1 MSGGRPTDLVRSG
14 SVTSS
19 GSAARGVIHH
29 EVPFSFTATQVTQS
43 FLGRRVDVHLQSRQ
57 PTLAGSLQHHAAD
70 REDWPPLPSGLQGAS
85 EASLPSSQT
94 AAASLGPGR
103 TPARGPTAPRARVV
117 RIERSRGGRPRQSVL
132 GCVDG
137 EPSTLDL
144 AIVKQLDRRG
154 RLGLRGELDEREPP
168 GPPGLAIRG
177 QVDFDDVASLGQE
190 RGQSI
195 RGRAEGEIPDEDAGC
210 DGGSLPLQCGRVD
223 SRG

>member
-14 SVTSS
+14 SVRSS

-29 EVPFSFTATQVTQS
+29 
-43 FLGRRVDVHLQSRQ
+43 
-57 PTLAGSLQHHAAD
+57 AAD
-70 REDWPPLPSGLQGAS
+70 REDWFLLPSGLQGTS

-94 AAASLGPGR
+94 PAASLGPGR

-144 AIVKQLDRRG
+144 AIVKELDRRG

-210 DGGSLPLQCGRVD
+210 DGGSLPLQSGRVD